1 MHRIEQKQYRKV
13 DTAAVYVCGRRS
25 CKNDMAG
32 DEDSWKCELEEAGYE
47 VRPILRGHW
56 RTSGNPSDFH
66 GAFRG
71 GTMTEQAFCVERSE
85 KNLRMGYTTWKLC
98 CGCGKSSSQNAVFW
112 EKRSVRFSLMTPK
125 GIRLYLDVEDILRMK
140 DKVRCAIRKDAGDDP
155 DVTDQILVY
164 AEVSKTEGK
173 QITLDGGVGVG
184 RITRKG
190 LEQDIGDAAINKV
203 PRAMIREAVEKE
215 KERGGYTGGL
225 SVIISIPDGAELAKK
240 TFNPRL
246 GIEGGLSVLGTTGI
260 VEPMSE
266 KALTDTIFLEMKML
280 RENGNEYC
288 YLVPGNYGSDF
299 LKEALGYDGNLA
311 VKCSNYIGESIDH
324 AVRLGMKGILLIG
337 HVGKLIKV
345 AAGVMNTHSRQAD
358 CRMEVFASHAA
369 MAGADPETVKK
380 IMESITTAEMTELLE
395 KEQLLGQVMDS
406 VMKRIAFYLK
416 HRGGESLRVEA
427 IVFSNENGILGETS
441 GAEELLEI
449 IRAESVKEKRTGEK
463 E

>member
-1 MHRIEQKQYRKV
+1 
-13 DTAAVYVCGRRS
+13 
-25 CKNDMAG
+25 
-32 DEDSWKCELEEAGYE
+32 
-47 VRPILRGHW
+47 
-56 RTSGNPSDFH
+56 
-66 GAFRG
+66 
-71 GTMTEQAFCVERSE
+71 MTEQAFVW
-85 KNLRMGYTTWKLC
+85 KDQKKLRMGYTTGSCAAAAAKAAARMLFL
-98 CGCGKSSSQNAVFW
+98 GEEIRQV
-112 EKRSVRFSLMTPK
+112 SLMTPK

-395 KEQLLGQVMDS
+395 KEQLLTGYGFCNETD
-406 VMKRIAFYLK
+406 RILSEAQR
-416 HRGGESLRVEA
+416 RGVSSCGSNRVFE
-427 IVFSNENGILGETS
+427 
-441 GAEELLEI
+441 
-449 IRAESVKEKRTGEK
+449 
-463 E
+463 

>member
-1 MHRIEQKQYRKV
+1 
-13 DTAAVYVCGRRS
+13 
-25 CKNDMAG
+25 
-32 DEDSWKCELEEAGYE
+32 
-47 VRPILRGHW
+47 
-56 RTSGNPSDFH
+56 
-66 GAFRG
+66 
-71 GTMTEQAFCVERSE
+71 MTEQAFVW
-85 KNLRMGYTTWKLC
+85 KDQKKLRMGYTTGSCAAAAAKAAARMLFLGEEIC
-98 CGCGKSSSQNAVFW
+98 QV
-112 EKRSVRFSLMTPK
+112 SLMTPK
-125 GIRLYLDVEDILRMK
+125 GIRLYLDVEDILRTK

-358 CRMEVFASHAA
+358 CRMEVFAAHAA
-369 MAGADPETVKK
+369 MAGADRETVCRLMQC
-380 IMESITTAEMTELLE
+380 INTTEAIEIVR
-395 KEQLLGQVMDS
+395 EQGLLGQVMKT
-406 VMKRIAFYLK
+406 VTERIEFYL
-416 HRGGESLRVEA
+416 RQRAGEELRIGMILFSLED
-427 IVFSNENGILGETS
+427 GILGRTKEADS
-441 GAEELLEI
+441 LLEQILREKAAEE
-449 IRAESVKEKRTGEK
+449 K
-463 E
+463 

>member
-1 MHRIEQKQYRKV
+1 
-13 DTAAVYVCGRRS
+13 
-25 CKNDMAG
+25 
-32 DEDSWKCELEEAGYE
+32 
-47 VRPILRGHW
+47 
-56 RTSGNPSDFH
+56 
-66 GAFRG
+66 
-71 GTMTEQAFCVERSE
+71 MTEQAFVW
-85 KNLRMGYTTWKLC
+85 KDQKKLRMGYTTGSCAAAAAKAAARMLFL
-98 CGCGKSSSQNAVFW
+98 GEEIRQV
-112 EKRSVRFSLMTPK
+112 SLMTPK
-125 GIRLYLDVEDILRMK
+125 GIRLYLDVEDILRTK

-266 KALTDTIFLEMKML
+266 KALTDTIFLEIKML

>member
-1 MHRIEQKQYRKV
+1 MEMDKMQVVWKNQK
-13 DTAAVYVCGRRS
+13 
-25 CKNDMAG
+25 
-32 DEDSWKCELEEAGYE
+32 EL
-47 VRPILRGHW
+47 R
-56 RTSGNPSDFH
+56 
-66 GAFRG
+66 
-71 GTMTEQAFCVERSE
+71 C
-85 KNLRMGYTTWKLC
+85 GYTTGSCAAAAAKAAAAMLFS
-98 CGCGKSSSQNAVFW
+98 GEEIRQV
-112 EKRSVRFSLMTPK
+112 SLMTPK
-125 GIRLYLDVEDILRMK
+125 GIELYLEVEKIQRENES
-140 DKVRCAIRKDAGDDP
+140 VSCAIQKDSGDDP
-155 DVTDQILVY
+155 DVTNGIFVY
-164 AEVSKTEGK
+164 AKVTKKREKGV
-173 QITLDGGVGVG
+173 TLDGGIGVG
-184 RITRKG
+184 RFTRKV
-190 LEQDIGDAAINKV
+190 LEQEAGEAAINKV
-203 PRAMIREAVEKE
+203 PRQMIREAVQSQIEKYDWD
-215 KERGGYTGGL
+215 GGADVLVYVPQG
-225 SVIISIPDGAELAKK
+225 VEIAKK

-246 GIEGGLSVLGTTGI
+246 GIEGGISVLGTSGI

-266 KALTDTIFLEMKML
+266 QALTQTIFLEMKML